1 MEEVGYHRDASIRM
15 NSIKRSSMFAH
26 HQVAKVV
33 IAALLACTRGT
44 NVKKEVK
51 RMYTIGMK
59 EYITSYYLHVPGAE
73 YACKHW
79 MGMCSSILK
88 NLTLLKTKISIFLT
102 QE

>member
-51 RMYTIGMK
+51 RLYYCTGMK
-59 EYITSYYLHVPGAE
+59 EYIMSYYLHVPGAE
-73 YACKHW
+73 YA
-79 MGMCSSILK
+79 
-88 NLTLLKTKISIFLT
+88 
-102 QE
+102 